1 MSDLQQEAGTY
12 AVKVLQTPYMQACRP
27 ILLFLFLDLPRSHT
41 YLQSHK
47 NIYGSHLR
55 EKHKHN

>member
-41 YLQSHK
+41 YL
-47 NIYGSHLR
+47 
-55 EKHKHN
+55 